1 MRSDKIKGGAFSQA
15 LQNLTRFSHHRI
27 HKVKEIYADEQ
38 AIYLIS
44 DSLSGQYKSLVE
56 YGPMDE
62 QEVASVL
69 K

>member
-1 MRSDKIKGGAFSQA
+1 M
-15 LQNLTRFSHHRI
+15 TRFSHHRI

-56 YGPMDE
+56 FGPMDE